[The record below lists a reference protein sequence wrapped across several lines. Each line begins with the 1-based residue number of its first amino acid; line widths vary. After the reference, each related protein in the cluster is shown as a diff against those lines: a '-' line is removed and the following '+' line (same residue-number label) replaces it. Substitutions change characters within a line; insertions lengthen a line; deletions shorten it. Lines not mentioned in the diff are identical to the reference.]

1 MPFEDVALYRT
12 IPTATIIDITDVPML
27 ISVLKQCKDLPG
39 VKYIRV
45 GRKSAAKVFA
55 DGTETPI
62 GPAITLR
69 EGKDVAIF
77 ASGIM
82 VHEAM
87 QAANKL
93 VESGI
98 EAAVVNFFTIKPL
111 DTEAVKKYA
120 KQCGNIVV
128 AENHNRIGG
137 LYSAV
142 CETLARENTAKI
154 DVVAVNDEYG
164 EVGPQDYLQKRFG
177 LTAEHIVET
186 VVSLVR

>member
-1 MPFEDVALYRT
+1 
-12 IPTATIIDITDVPML
+12 
-27 ISVLKQCKDLPG
+27 
-39 VKYIRV
+39 
-45 GRKSAAKVFA
+45 
-55 DGTETPI
+55 
-62 GPAITLR
+62 
-69 EGKDVAIF
+69 
-77 ASGIM
+77 M

-93 VESGI
+93 AESGI

-111 DTEAVKKYA
+111 DVDAVKQYA

-128 AENHNRIGG
+128 AENHNKIGG

-177 LTAEHIVET
+177 LTADHIVET
-186 VVSLVR
+186 VKTLVK